1 MEEDGVSLLPLACGG
16 EEFIFSEENVELDP
30 IMFGHHYN
38 VLLFPVIGQVC
49 RAQWKGGS
57 LW

>member
-1 MEEDGVSLLPLACGG
+1 MSLLPLACGG
-16 EEFIFSEENVELDP
+16 EKFIYSVENVELDP